1 VRGAQKSSLGRSLL
15 SSGIGPLLSQVLA
28 LAFVPV
34 LFRLYTP
41 QDFGVW
47 AAVQAIA
54 IIAGSL
60 VSLRFD
66 LALVL
71 ERDLAAATRLL
82 YAIIGVV
89 VACSIVLALLIG
101 IWIGYLRALGVDTAS
116 AALGWGWLVL
126 IGFGVVLQSWLLREG
141 AFGSISV
148 AVVLN
153 AVVSNIV
160 QLAGGVLGH
169 GIWLI
174 IGSVAG
180 QAAALIFYILSIMR
194 AAERPVLHSFKFD
207 EFVSLLKKH
216 RRFPLF
222 SLPFTVMSLLRDRA
236 PIFIIGAFGPP
247 SLVGLY
253 SQAWRLTH
261 FPSGLTS
268 AALRPVFFHRTATE
282 GLAAQ
287 GEAVDRLVRWLLLA
301 SSPWIAFVAFGN
313 DALFNFLLGEQW
325 HGAGHLAAALALPA
339 ALFTITNWMDRLL
352 DAVGRQDVNLKVEIV
367 AGLGSV
373 GVLWI
378 ALAAGASLTLAVT
391 WQCAALVLSYAAFIW
406 ICYGIAGWSRS
417 GLVMSL
423 FAACSIGSLMYL
435 FLGILRLVMSQAG
448 VFLVGAAA
456 ATLITIAIL
465 MMVRKELQ

>member
-1 VRGAQKSSLGRSLL
+1 MKGALKSSLGRSLV
-15 SSGIGPLLSQVLA
+15 SSGIGPLLSQA
-28 LAFVPV
+28 LMLVSLPV

-54 IIAGSL
+54 VIAGSL

-71 ERDLAAATRLL
+71 ERNLAAASRLL

-89 VACSIVLALLIG
+89 LACSVVIALLLG
-101 IWIGYLRALGVDTAS
+101 VSMGFLGFLGVDATTAS
-116 AALGWGWLVL
+116 LGWSWLVL
-126 IGFGVVLQSWLLREG
+126 IGLGVALQSWLMRNG

-148 AVVLN
+148 AVVFN
-153 AVVSNIV
+153 TVVTSIV
-160 QLAGGVLGH
+160 QLAGGVWGH

-174 IGSVAG
+174 IGSIAG
-180 QAAALIFYILSIMR
+180 QAAAFIFYISIIVSTDD
-194 AAERPVLHSFKFD
+194 RPVYRSLTFK
-207 EFVSLLKKH
+207 EIWAVLRQH

-222 SLPFTVMSLLRDRA
+222 SLPFTVLSLVRERA

-247 SLVGLY
+247 ALVGLY

-287 GEAVDRLVRWLLLA
+287 GKAVDRFVRWLLLA
-301 SSPWIAFVAFGN
+301 SSPWIGFVVFGN
-313 DALFNFLLGEQW
+313 DALFNLVLGSQW
-325 HGAGHLAAALALPA
+325 QGAGHLAALLVVPA

-352 DAVGRQDVNLKVEIV
+352 DAVGRQDVNLKVEMV
-367 AGLGSV
+367 AGLTSV
-373 GVLWI
+373 GVLWV
-378 ALAAGASLTLAVT
+378 ALAAGGSLTLAVLL
-391 WQCAALVLSYAAFIW
+391 QSLALVLSYVGFIW
-406 ICYGIAGWSRS
+406 ICYGIAGWPRS
-417 GLVMSL
+417 ALVLSL
-423 FAACSIGSLMYL
+423 CVASAVGALTYL
-435 FLGILRLVMSQAG
+435 FLFLLGSVMPQIG
-448 VFLVGAAA
+448 VFLVGLASAVS
-456 ATLITIAIL
+456 ITTAIL

>member
-1 VRGAQKSSLGRSLL
+1 MRGALKSSLGRSLL

-89 VACSIVLALLIG
+89 VACSIVLALMIG

-116 AALGWGWLVL
+116 AALGW
-126 IGFGVVLQSWLLREG
+126 
-141 AFGSISV
+141 AV

-313 DALFNFLLGEQW
+313 DALFNLLLGEQW

-435 FLGILRLVMSQAG
+435 SLGILRLVMSQAD